1 MKSTKIEDIL
11 ETDVEDITDDV
22 GDAAAP
28 HDDTVN
34 NELKMQLDDLQNE
47 LSNMK
52 KSESVAQRSVPVP
65 TATATATVASES
77 APTMSTMDKLITFKN
92 DDFKSAIIMML
103 LFILLNSTQVNE
115 MIDQYM
121 PYSIYTYGYLV
132 KSILYFVLYRIIVTL
147 IIA

>member
-65 TATATATVASES
+65 TATTTATVASES
-77 APTMSTMDKLITFKN
+77 VPTMSTMDKLITFKN

-115 MIDQYM
+115 MIDLYM